1 LFRINPQAF
10 TNFIDYF
17 RIDPQ
22 ASADFKAKFDVS
34 GKSDGKYYLVT
45 KKVFD
50 REAQKTYSIPIEI
63 EDNQVQLYWTFL
75 YCSL

>member
-1 LFRINPQAF
+1 M
-10 TNFIDYF
+10 F

-34 GKSDGKYYLVT
+34 SKNDGKFYLIT

-50 REAQKTYSIPIEI
+50 REAQKTYSIPVQMS
-63 EDNQVQLYWTFL
+63 DNQV
-75 YCSL
+75 